1 MQEIV
6 HTNAL
11 APHQHECSTPTRIHN
26 ILTHR
31 EHIFFNTTTYSQT
44 HRQYISL
51 SLMLHISLFLF
62 LSVFI
67 SLCIRLLDLL
77 RFLSSV
83 FLSLYL
89 SLCICLSF
97 SIYFSCQLTVFIFC
111 VPQYQTHL
119 VFLSLICLSLSNC
132 LSYISVSLS
141 LSIR

>member
-83 FLSLYL
+83 FLSFPPFHSLL
-89 SLCICLSF
+89 LAPSFGQSASLCLTFLLLLFLLRTALTSLYPNDSFHIKLFFTLLLS
-97 SIYFSCQLTVFIFC
+97 
-111 VPQYQTHL
+111 
-119 VFLSLICLSLSNC
+119 
-132 LSYISVSLS
+132 
-141 LSIR
+141 